1 MAVKLLWYLTSPD
14 GPYPWLESGRW
25 DTDYEHLQQIAITA
39 DRLGFYGSLMG
50 TSEYETLA
58 VAASLIPFTERL
70 KFLVAQHPGE
80 VQPAVL
86 AKYAQTFDAFSK
98 GRLLFNVVNGNDKG
112 LAALGIHYTHDA
124 RYDFSKE
131 YWNAFQQNY

>member
-50 TSEYETLA
+50 TSC
-58 VAASLIPFTERL
+58 
-70 KFLVAQHPGE
+70 
-80 VQPAVL
+80 
-86 AKYAQTFDAFSK
+86 
-98 GRLLFNVVNGNDKG
+98 LLYTSPSPRDKRQSRMPSS
-112 LAALGIHYTHDA
+112 A
-124 RYDFSKE
+124 
-131 YWNAFQQNY
+131 